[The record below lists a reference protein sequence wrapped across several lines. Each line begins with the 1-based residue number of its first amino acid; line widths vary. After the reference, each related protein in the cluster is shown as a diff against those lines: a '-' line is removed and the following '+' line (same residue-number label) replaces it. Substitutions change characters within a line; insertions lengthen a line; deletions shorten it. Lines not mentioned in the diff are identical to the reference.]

1 MRIICVVGFC
11 SPPPLAHGHAPARAK
26 LGPRVHLPRADA
38 IVSNFADR
46 SKRSFTGQQHGPPD
60 RGWTVTFPTDCYGPH
75 KLALMTL
82 ALDAAWE
89 EVETTVR
96 DKECRRNALRTTMA
110 LKIMAAVKE
119 GERDLGRLT
128 QLALE
133 AINGY

>member
-1 MRIICVVGFC
+1 M
-11 SPPPLAHGHAPARAK
+11 
-26 LGPRVHLPRADA
+26 
-38 IVSNFADR
+38 
-46 SKRSFTGQQHGPPD
+46 
-60 RGWTVTFPTDCYGPH
+60 TFPTDCYGPH

-82 ALDAAWE
+82 ALNAAWE

-96 DKECRRNALRTTMA
+96 DEECGRNALRTTMA

-128 QLALE
+128 QLGLE

>member
-1 MRIICVVGFC
+1 M
-11 SPPPLAHGHAPARAK
+11 
-26 LGPRVHLPRADA
+26 
-38 IVSNFADR
+38 
-46 SKRSFTGQQHGPPD
+46 
-60 RGWTVTFPTDCYGPH
+60 TFPTDCYGPH

-89 EVETTVR
+89 EVETTIR

>member
-1 MRIICVVGFC
+1 M
-11 SPPPLAHGHAPARAK
+11 
-26 LGPRVHLPRADA
+26 
-38 IVSNFADR
+38 
-46 SKRSFTGQQHGPPD
+46 
-60 RGWTVTFPTDCYGPH
+60 TFPTDCYGPH

-89 EVETTVR
+89 EVEATVR
-96 DKECRRNALRTTMA
+96 DKEGRRNALRTTMA

>member
-1 MRIICVVGFC
+1 M
-11 SPPPLAHGHAPARAK
+11 
-26 LGPRVHLPRADA
+26 
-38 IVSNFADR
+38 
-46 SKRSFTGQQHGPPD
+46 
-60 RGWTVTFPTDCYGPH
+60 TFPTDCYGPH

-89 EVETTVR
+89 EVKATVR
-96 DKECRRNALRTTMA
+96 DKECCRNALRTTMA